1 MSQTRLGRLTS
12 IVIYSLCLL
21 ICLSSLAYGASVS
34 ADYKK
39 GYDSFSALT
48 KNAKR
53 AKYRS
58 NWKQLEESFM
68 AIYKRDPKG
77 AYAPKALYFAARV
90 NEELG
95 KRSFMPSDYQTA
107 AEYYQRTVRLFPKHS
122 WADDCLY
129 RRAELLHEKL
139 RDTDGAIADLN
150 VILRDYT
157 RGDMYNK
164 ALALHRELRKGGTPA
179 VEAPPVVSRSAEKV
193 SRPAVSS
200 SSKASSSTPVSE
212 LSDIRFQ
219 SSNEY
224 TRIVLTVSEQPTYHY
239 QILPA
244 DKARGLPFRLY
255 IDLMNVV
262 RGNDVPSEIDVK
274 DGILRQVR
282 TGTPSNGATR
292 VVLDFQSMQKYNV
305 FVLDNPYRV
314 VIDVTAP
321 AGGTSVVTAPE
332 SGSKTAS
339 APKKEAPKES
349 AKSSAVAKYK
359 APPGSKKQVG
369 ELIEQLGL
377 TVKTIM
383 IDAGHGGK
391 DPGANANQIREK
403 DYVLKVATMVGEML
417 KQRGFTVLYTRRDDT
432 FVPLEERT
440 AMANVRK
447 ADMFLSFHINAH
459 RSSGISGLETYYLNL
474 ASSKSA
480 VRVAARENAVS
491 EKRISDLQFILT
503 DLMLNSKMQESKD
516 LASLIQKNMVGTVK
530 SGGYSV
536 RDNGVRSAPFYV
548 LMGAKM
554 PSVLVELG
562 YCTNKEEAR
571 RIRSD
576 KYLKKLASGVVKG
589 VESYTKQLGRYASM

>member
-1 MSQTRLGRLTS
+1 MYQARINRLTVTVLS
-12 IVIYSLCLL
+12 AFCWLVLF
-21 ICLSSLAYGASVS
+21 SSLAFGASIS
-34 ADYKK
+34 TEYKQ
-39 GYDSFSALT
+39 GYESFTALT
-48 KNAKR
+48 KDAKR

-58 NWKQLEESFM
+58 NWKQLEERFM

-95 KRSFMPSDYQTA
+95 KRSFISSDYQTA
-107 AEYYQRTVRLFPKHS
+107 AEYYQRVAKRFPNHS

-129 RRAELLHEKL
+129 RRAELLHVRL
-139 RDTDGAIADLN
+139 HDTDAAIKDLN
-150 VILRDYT
+150 AILQGYT
-157 RGDMYNK
+157 KGDMYTK
-164 ALALHRELRKGGTPA
+164 ALALHRQLRKSSGSVAASPA
-179 VEAPPVVSRSAEKV
+179 PSPPA
-193 SRPAVSS
+193 SRPAAAAPSRTS
-200 SSKASSSTPVSE
+200 ASGE
-212 LSDIRFQ
+212 LSSIRFQ
-219 SSNEY
+219 SSNDY
-224 TRIVLTVSEQPTYHY
+224 TRIVLTVSNEPTYHY
-239 QILPA
+239 QILSA
-244 DKARGLPFRLY
+244 DPSRGLPYRLY
-255 IDLMNVV
+255 VDLKNVAI
-262 RGNDVPSEIDVK
+262 GSEVPDEIEVK

-282 TGTPSNGATR
+282 TGTPSNDTTR
-292 VVLDFQSMQKYNV
+292 VVLDFQSLQKYNV

-321 AGGTSVVTAPE
+321 AGSSVAAAPE
-332 SGSKTAS
+332 QAP
-339 APKKEAPKES
+339 APKTRVEEPAPKS
-349 AKSSAVAKYK
+349 SGKQTAKKTPPVTYK

-369 ELIEQLGL
+369 DLIEQLGL

-391 DPGANANQIREK
+391 DPGANANSIREK
-403 DYVLKVATMVGEML
+403 EYVLRVATMVGDML

-516 LASLIQKNMVGTVK
+516 LASLIQKNMVGAAK

-562 YCTNKEEAR
+562 YCTNKEEAKR
-571 RIRSD
+571 LKSD
-576 KYLKKLASGVVKG
+576 KYLKRLASGVVKG

>member
-1 MSQTRLGRLTS
+1 
-12 IVIYSLCLL
+12 
-21 ICLSSLAYGASVS
+21 
-34 ADYKK
+34 
-39 GYDSFSALT
+39 
-48 KNAKR
+48 
-53 AKYRS
+53 
-58 NWKQLEESFM
+58 
-68 AIYKRDPKG
+68 
-77 AYAPKALYFAARV
+77 
-90 NEELG
+90 
-95 KRSFMPSDYQTA
+95 
-107 AEYYQRTVRLFPKHS
+107 
-122 WADDCLY
+122 
-129 RRAELLHEKL
+129 
-139 RDTDGAIADLN
+139 
-150 VILRDYT
+150 
-157 RGDMYNK
+157 
-164 ALALHRELRKGGTPA
+164 
-179 VEAPPVVSRSAEKV
+179 
-193 SRPAVSS
+193 
-200 SSKASSSTPVSE
+200 
-212 LSDIRFQ
+212 
-219 SSNEY
+219 
-224 TRIVLTVSEQPTYHY
+224 
-239 QILPA
+239 
-244 DKARGLPFRLY
+244 
-255 IDLMNVV
+255 MNVV